1 MTIDNLIRGEILR
14 VLKEEKKDDQ
24 KKKPGADK
32 EKKKTVKAKPGRG
45 RVKTYIKQAK
55 ARADLDP
62 LGLMKSLKV
71 DVGRAG
77 VENASKFEEKIE
89 RIVRAALVGTSEM
102 RAAFRGIRLENTAA
116 IVSMEGLSARDG
128 VMFINHIITAAQG
141 AQFVTLDKDISV
153 EPAGDKVVIKFIQTG

>member
-71 DVGRAG
+71 DIGRAR
-77 VENASKFEEKIE
+77 VESASTFEEKIE
-89 RIVRAALVGTSEM
+89 RIVRAALIGTPEM
-102 RAAFRGIRLENTAA
+102 QAAFRGIRLENTAA

-128 VMFINHIITAAQG
+128 VMFVNHIITAAQG

-153 EPAGDKVVIKFIQTG
+153 EPAGDKVMIKFIQAG